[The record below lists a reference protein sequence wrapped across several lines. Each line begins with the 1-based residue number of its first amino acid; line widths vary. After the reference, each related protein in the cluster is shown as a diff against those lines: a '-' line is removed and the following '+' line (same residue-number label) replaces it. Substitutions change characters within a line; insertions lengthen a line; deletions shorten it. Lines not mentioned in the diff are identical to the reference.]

1 VEVKRTGR
9 DVVVRVSD
17 SGSGIEEGHLERIFE
32 PFFTTKEAGHGNGL
46 GLMVCKRIVAEHAGT
61 LAVESAPDEGTT
73 FTIRM
78 PAGGVA
84 AIRS

>member
-1 VEVKRTGR
+1 
-9 DVVVRVSD
+9 
-17 SGSGIEEGHLERIFE
+17 
-32 PFFTTKEAGHGNGL
+32 
-46 GLMVCKRIVAEHAGT
+46 MVCKRIVAEHAGT